1 MRMELWQQPLVWADS
16 GFPTRSGVG
25 LAPPTVITATPE
37 GRLAHRSL
45 LCLLGLE
52 EGELG
57 EIKTRAV
64 PGNSVTLSCLN
75 FSCHL
80 RV

>member
-1 MRMELWQQPLVWADS
+1 MRLRMELLAATSCVGRL
-16 GFPTRSGVG
+16 GFPY
-25 LAPPTVITATPE
+25 PE
-37 GRLAHRSL
+37 WGQACSTHCHHGQGRLAHRSL

-64 PGNSVTLSCLN
+64 PGNSVTLSYLN

-80 RV
+80 RD